1 MTHRNSFTE
10 PADEPR
16 ACSACS
22 TRDARE
28 AARYEEDLQG
38 TERLHNRQPADL
50 LRELR
55 DETRNR
61 ADRAE
66 NLLAQRLANG
76 GVQ

>member
-1 MTHRNSFTE
+1 MTDRNLFTE
-10 PADEPR
+10 PAAEPR
-16 ACSACS
+16 ALLY
-22 TRDARE
+22 RVMEE

-38 TERLHNRQPADL
+38 TERLNDRELADF

-55 DETRNR
+55 DETRDR

-66 NLLAQRLANG
+66 SLLAQRLANG